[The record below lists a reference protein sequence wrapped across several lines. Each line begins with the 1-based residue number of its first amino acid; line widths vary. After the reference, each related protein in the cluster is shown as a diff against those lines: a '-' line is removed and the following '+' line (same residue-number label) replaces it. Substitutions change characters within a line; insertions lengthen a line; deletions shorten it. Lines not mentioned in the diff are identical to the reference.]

1 MTSDLLSYLIVGAV
15 LFSLGALGF
24 LTRRNMIVAFLS
36 AEMMLLGVTLNLVA
50 FSYEHSNYEGQAFTA
65 IVLTVAA
72 CEAALALALISSLY
86 RLRRTLD
93 LTAWHDLGEPEP
105 EPLPEVAEE
114 ESRQPVQK
122 FPRLTPAGHLPETA
136 PLKSSAPAPAPLET
150 SSRV

>member
-15 LFSLGALGF
+15 LFALGALGF

-86 RLRRTLD
+86 RLRKTLD
-93 LTAWHDLGEPEP
+93 LSAWHDLGEPEP
-105 EPLPEVAEE
+105 EPLTEVPEPERPLPA
-114 ESRQPVQK
+114 QH
-122 FPRLTPAGHLPETA
+122 FPRLTPAGHQPETA
-136 PLKSSAPAPAPLET
+136 PLIEPAPAPLET

>member
-15 LFSLGALGF
+15 LFALGALGF

-86 RLRRTLD
+86 RLRKTLD
-93 LTAWHDLGEPEP
+93 LSAWHDLGEPEP
-105 EPLPEVAEE
+105 ESPAEVPEVERPLP
-114 ESRQPVQK
+114 VQH
-122 FPRLTPAGHLPETA
+122 FPRLTPAGHQPETA
-136 PLKSSAPAPAPLET
+136 PLIDPAPLET

>member
-1 MTSDLLSYLIVGAV
+1 MNSDLLGYLIVGAV

-36 AEMMLLGVTLNLVA
+36 AEMMLFGVSLNLVS
-50 FSYEHSNYEGQAFTA
+50 FSYEHANYEGQAFTA

-72 CEAALALALISSLY
+72 CEAALALALVSSLY
-86 RLRRTLD
+86 RMRRTLD

-105 EPLPEVAEE
+105 ESLETPEAEAP
-114 ESRQPVQK
+114 QPVEHL
-122 FPRLTPAGHLPETA
+122 PRLTTAGRVPQTA
-136 PLKSSAPAPAPLET
+136 PLKQPAPLET

>member
-105 EPLPEVAEE
+105 EALPELPEE
-114 ESRQPVQK
+114 ESPQPVQK
-122 FPRLTPAGHLPETA
+122 FPRLTPAGHQPETA